1 MASQRLA
8 KASVIMALGTIV
20 SRITGFAR
28 MLLLIAVL
36 GTALNADIFELA
48 NSVPNSLYILVAGG
62 VFNVVFVP
70 QLVKAMKE
78 HEDGGEAF
86 AQRLVT
92 LGLVVLIGGTLVLM
106 AAIPLIIRIVFDGT
120 LFSAGF
126 ERQYDSALLLMCLTM
141 PQVFFYGLFVLL
153 GQLLNSRERF
163 GPMMWAPIANNLVA
177 LCILSLY
184 AFMFGPA
191 QAPANDGFSTNEAL
205 LLGVGSTAGIVVQS
219 LILIPFLRQIDFR
232 FRLRFDFRGNGL
244 GHIFNLGAWTLALI
258 AITQM
263 TYFAVAR
270 MGSAA
275 TLQGKREGV
284 AAAGNTV
291 YALGHLISQVP
302 HGIITVSV
310 ATAMIPTL
318 AGLAAEAKYA
328 VFSRQLGMTLR
339 FVALFIVPFATLIAC
354 LGTPLGNLVG
364 SLSASS
370 ENTIAI
376 GTTITAFSLVTVGFS
391 LHYVV
396 LRGFYSLEDTRTPF
410 LIQLVIATVNIS
422 TAFTL
427 TRFVDPLWV
436 STALALALG
445 PAYLAGLVVAVVII
459 SRRTAPLFDREMLVF
474 FAKLLGVSVVGAALV
489 LMSRFAWD
497 RGSLPDGSLWAFVL
511 QLCVFGVIGLLSMIA
526 ALVAFRVQETRQ
538 LLSLLGRRRRT
549 S

>member
-8 KASVIMALGTIV
+8 KASLIMAMGTIV
-20 SRITGFAR
+20 SRITGFGR
-28 MLLLIAVL
+28 MLLLVAIL

-70 QLVKAMKE
+70 QLVKALKE
-78 HEDGGEAF
+78 HDDGGEAF

-92 LGLVVLIGGTLVLM
+92 LGLVVLIAGTIVLM
-106 AAIPLIIRIVFDGT
+106 LAIPVIMRVVFEGT

-126 ERQYDSALLLMCLTM
+126 ERQHDSALLLMCLTM

-153 GQLLNSRERF
+153 GQLLNSREKF
-163 GPMMWAPIANNLVA
+163 GPMMWAPIANNTVA
-177 LCILSLY
+177 IAVLGLY

-191 QAPANDGFSTNEAL
+191 TAPANDGFSTTEAL
-205 LLGVGSTAGIVVQS
+205 VLGIGSTLGIVVQS
-219 LILIPFLRQIDFR
+219 LVLVPFLRQINFR

-258 AITQM
+258 GVNQV
-263 TYFAVAR
+263 TYFAIAR

-275 TLQGKREGV
+275 TLQGREEGV

-302 HGIITVSV
+302 HGIITVSA
-310 ATAMIPTL
+310 ATAMLPTL
-318 AGLAAEAKYA
+318 AGLAAEKRFD
-328 VFSRQLGMTLR
+328 VFATQLGATLR
-339 FVALFIVPFATLIAC
+339 YVALFILPIATLTAC
-354 LGTPLGNLVG
+354 LGVPLGNVLG

-370 ENTIAI
+370 ENTVAI

-396 LRGFYSLEDTRTPF
+396 LRGFYSLEDTKTPF
-410 LIQLVIATVNIS
+410 HIQLVIAVVNIGL
-422 TAFTL
+422 AYTL
-427 TRFVDPLWV
+427 TRIVEPLWV
-436 STALALALG
+436 STSLALALG
-445 PAYLAGLVVAVVII
+445 PAYLVGLALAMWII
-459 SRRTAPLFDREMLVF
+459 SRRTHALIDETMLSFAIRLVIVCVITAGVLFPLQFLWI
-474 FAKLLGVSVVGAALV
+474 VVGLPHDTV
-489 LMSRFAWD
+489 LSYIA
-497 RGSLPDGSLWAFVL
+497 
-511 QLCVFGVIGLLSMIA
+511 QLAVFGLIGVVTI
-526 ALVAFRVQETRQ
+526 VAGLFIFRIDETRQ
-538 LLSLLGRRRRT
+538 VLRLLKRRRAA

>member
-1 MASQRLA
+1 MSSKRLA
-8 KASVIMALGTIV
+8 RASLVMALGTIV

-70 QLVKAMKE
+70 QLVKAMQE
-78 HEDGGEAF
+78 HDDGGEAF

-92 LGLVVLIGGTLVLM
+92 LGLVVLLAGTLVLM
-106 AAIPLIIRIVFDGT
+106 LAIPLIMRTVFEGT

-126 ERQYDSALLLMCLTM
+126 ERQHDSALLLMFLTM

-177 LCILSLY
+177 LSVLGLY
-184 AFMFGPA
+184 AYMFGPA
-191 QAPANDGFSTNEAL
+191 QAPANDGFSVHEAL
-205 LLGVGSTAGIVVQS
+205 VLGIGSTLGIVTQS
-219 LILIPFLRQIDFR
+219 LVLIPFLRQIDFR

-258 AITQM
+258 AVNQV
-263 TYFAVAR
+263 TYFAIAR

-275 TLQGKREGV
+275 TLQGKEDGV

-318 AGLAAEAKYA
+318 ARLAADRQYENFAA
-328 VFSRQLGMTLR
+328 QLGTTLR
-339 FVALFIVPFATLIAC
+339 FVALFILPLATLIAC
-354 LGTPLGNLVG
+354 LGKPLGNVIG

-370 ENTIAI
+370 ENTVAI

-410 LIQLVIATVNIS
+410 LIQLVIAIINIGL
-422 TAFTL
+422 AFTL
-427 TRFVDPLWV
+427 TRLVEPLWV
-436 STALALALG
+436 STALAISLG
-445 PAYLAGLVVAVVII
+445 PAYLVGLIVALWVI
-459 SRRTAPLFDREMLVF
+459 SRRTSALINRAMASFAIRLLFVCALAVAAVALSRWAWLALEFGDARF
-474 FAKLLGVSVVGAALV
+474 IDYVVQV
-489 LMSRFAWD
+489 I
-497 RGSLPDGSLWAFVL
+497 
-511 QLCVFGVIGLLSMIA
+511 VFGIIGGLTIVAGLF
-526 ALVAFRVQETRQ
+526 ALKIDETREV
-538 LLSLLGRRRRT
+538 LRLLGRRR
-549 S
+549 SAS